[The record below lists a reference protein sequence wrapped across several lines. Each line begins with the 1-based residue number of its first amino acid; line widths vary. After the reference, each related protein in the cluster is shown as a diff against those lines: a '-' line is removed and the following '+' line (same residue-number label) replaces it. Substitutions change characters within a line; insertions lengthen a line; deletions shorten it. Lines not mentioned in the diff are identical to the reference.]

1 MSAPMDIFQFPLDFD
16 FQSLPNKDNKV
27 CVVSVIGKGRHNPFA
42 SKASVFNPVLDKDV
56 FKGLLN
62 VPEELI
68 QQDAV
73 ECFYD
78 AESQVVYLHHT
89 CMYDT
94 YRLAVQCQR
103 LINQDVD
110 QDFFNMWQKEEYR
123 HAKTLLWLFSISHI
137 IILSHPGASFDVS
150 YVRLFRTIDTIR
162 LKLLH
167 SITEQLHGFH
177 ISKDWYHS
185 GRPCSPRVLFMF
197 ESTTLTKKT
206 EPVETGAISK
216 NKTATKFSV
225 EKKLV
230 HAIEDQIYRILR
242 KSRIITNISNNSL
255 FAVPANQE
263 FVYIHT
269 KKEEISD
276 PVSFYLQQ
284 LRMNNSVES
293 PRSRGYQSNRHS
305 SQSGSETRS
314 SSLPT
319 SPVPGNSTFKEF
331 LFQHVELALG
341 RGFDDNVGRNPV
353 TPVFEVPTCELWC
366 MIANRLYDFFLGER
380 INAKAQAHFNTL
392 KSLLETDIRFS
403 ENRCNKV
410 LPVAE
415 AAYQEGLP
423 THYVTN
429 FHLNKL
435 QQAHRVFHQFARG
448 PATEKYLV
456 QLDEACEKF
465 WKNGRQLCEEI
476 SVTGNHCINPLHRL
490 PDEPE
495 LDSNRHLPVMPHTNQ
510 LKTRAACNCG
520 RKQAD
525 KDDPF
530 DHKAAN
536 YDFYAGL
543 EESCCGKLEHVDLPS
558 FKPSTAEARAAQV
571 KKIERAHKNSQG
583 DTPTVKSGDIVSGM
597 ANLSLAL
604 SLGQSGGSDYSH
616 HEGISPNNFATTSP
630 HVEAVEEVASEDS
643 HQIVSTS
650 PMEETTEKLEKVEEI
665 KEEEPD
671 HEEPEAEQPEEAALG
686 IPATFRQVSTTE
698 YLPGMIHS
706 ESVPGLLPKFPSWAV
721 CCIGKASLYNHNTG
735 LDYPGFLHGSHF
747 LLPWD
752 ITVKAEKD
760 KWPSVGETA
769 SRKGKQKKSSKD
781 TAEVNLRIYLGNEYE
796 CPRGHR
802 FFCSGPEKII
812 KVSST
817 SSVKDN
823 ANKLVNLDMPLYC
836 ACPHCRSSKGFLGQL
851 MRLYV
856 VTPEGP
862 VRITV
867 NPIIQPAPSPCPL
880 FNLGTTDV
888 VELSASAL
896 WVIRLPHIYLGDQ
909 GAYLMP
915 TESQHLSQCRM
926 MKGVFGYRDATQES

>member
-1 MSAPMDIFQFPLDFD
+1 MLFLYFTPYFKSHETLYEG
-16 FQSLPNKDNKV
+16 SLPNKDNKV

-94 YRLAVQCQR
+94 HRLAVQCQR

-284 LRMNNSVES
+284 LRMNNSIES
-293 PRSRGYQSNRHS
+293 PRSR
-305 SQSGSETRS
+305 
-314 SSLPT
+314 
-319 SPVPGNSTFKEF
+319 GNSTFKEF

-353 TPVFEVPTCELWC
+353 TPVFEVPTCE
-366 MIANRLYDFFLGER
+366 ER

-558 FKPSTAEARAAQV
+558 FKPSTAEARAAQI

-630 HVEAVEEVASEDS
+630 HVETVEEVASEDS

-671 HEEPEAEQPEEAALG
+671 HEEPEAEQQEEEAL
-686 IPATFRQVSTTE
+686 
-698 YLPGMIHS
+698 

-796 CPRGHR
+796 CQGDTD
-802 FFCSGPEKII
+802 FS
-812 KVSST
+812 
-817 SSVKDN
+817 DN
-823 ANKLVNLDMPLYC
+823 ANKLVNLDMPLLC
-836 ACPHCRSSKGFLGQL
+836 LSSLQLKVALNTNNPSINFMLLLLCRSSKGFLGQL

-896 WVIRLPHIYLGDQ
+896 WVIRLPYPFITYLAIYIHNQNDQ
-909 GAYLMP
+909 
-915 TESQHLSQCRM
+915 
-926 MKGVFGYRDATQES
+926 D